1 MPLLIL
7 IAISFVVV
15 VLITL
20 SGKSKFTMKEKGSDV
35 ELPYAKKSYLMTN
48 AEREFFFILERA
60 VHGRYYVIPQVQLSN
75 LVQVVKTKKW
85 EYALRNRINRKS
97 VDFVLFNK
105 EYFTPQ
111 IVIELDDSSHLR
123 EDRKIRDNFVD
134 SVLNKVG
141 IKIIHIKTAYQ
152 YNLNEIENML
162 NINKKQI
169 HILHTDDDKF
179 ILDLYKPLFEK
190 EGYKVSSIKEL
201 AKDFIQQV
209 INLNPDLIISDI
221 TKPDVDG
228 INFLKSLRANE
239 KTKNIPFVF
248 LSNSINEKVKE
259 ETKGLGV
266 LGYFIKNRLTPNE
279 TVGSIKTLCVNL
291 AKN

>member
-1 MPLLIL
+1 MLNYVFDNIKQLNITGKQTPLNFTLLNETVWFNSEDIKKYSKEDFSRVRL
-7 IAISFVVV
+7 EIIKTIS
-15 VLITL
+15 
-20 SGKSKFTMKEKGSDV
+20 
-35 ELPYAKKSYLMTN
+35 
-48 AEREFFFILERA
+48 
-60 VHGRYYVIPQVQLSN
+60 
-75 LVQVVKTKKW
+75 
-85 EYALRNRINRKS
+85 
-97 VDFVLFNK
+97 VLFLHGYN
-105 EYFTPQ
+105 F
-111 IVIELDDSSHLR
+111 ISLSST
-123 EDRKIRDNFVD
+123 ENISSKSD
-134 SVLNKVG
+134 
-141 IKIIHIKTAYQ
+141 
-152 YNLNEIENML
+152 IENML